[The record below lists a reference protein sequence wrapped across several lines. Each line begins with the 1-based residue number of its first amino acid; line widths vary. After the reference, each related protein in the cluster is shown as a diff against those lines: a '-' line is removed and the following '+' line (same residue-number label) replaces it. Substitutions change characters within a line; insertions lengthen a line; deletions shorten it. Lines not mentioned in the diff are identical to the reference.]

1 MSQKSKLNRARREAK
16 QEEEGKKVVKW
27 LFVGLIVLALISA
40 VWMMAVAYPL
50 SPNHQ
55 DKHNC
60 VGLK

>member
-40 VWMMAVAYPL
+40 VWMMAMA
-50 SPNHQ
+50 
-55 DKHNC
+55 
-60 VGLK
+60 